1 MYLQKA
7 LGHSTLQ
14 MTRRYTELND
24 DDLKQMHKKTSI
36 LSRPDC
42 WHQRSL
48 RWRFLI
54 SLLPP

>member
-36 LSRPDC
+36 LSR
-42 WHQRSL
+42 L
-48 RWRFLI
+48 K
-54 SLLPP
+54 